1 MKMLADDS
9 LVISKTKELCAAIA
23 DDPEYRSMMKK
34 VECFM
39 EDDAAKLQFQSVQ
52 ERSQE
57 LGQKQQS
64 GLELSVGEVEDFENA
79 REALMSNTV
88 AREFMD
94 AQQSLQSVQSA
105 IGKYVGITLEL
116 GRVPAEEDLAD
127 QGGCCNEGGCGC
139 G

>member
-9 LVISKTKELCAAIA
+9 LVIGKTKELCAAIA
-23 DDPEYRSMMKK
+23 DDPEYRSMIEK
-34 VECFM
+34 VERFM

-64 GLELSVGEVEDFENA
+64 GLELSVGEVEDFETA
-79 REALMSNTV
+79 REALMSNAV

-127 QGGCCNEGGCGC
+127 QEGCCNEGGCGC

>member
-1 MKMLADDS
+1 MKMLTDDS
-9 LVISKTKELCAAIA
+9 LVIGKTKELCAAIA
-23 DDPEYRSMMKK
+23 DDPEYRSMMEK
-34 VECFM
+34 VERFM

-64 GLELSVGEVEDFENA
+64 GLELSVGEVEDFETA
-79 REALMSNTV
+79 REALMSNAV

-127 QGGCCNEGGCGC
+127 QEGCCNEGGCGC

>member
-1 MKMLADDS
+1 MTMLADDS
-9 LVISKTKELCAAIA
+9 LVMGKTKELCAAIA
-23 DDPEYRSMMKK
+23 DDPEYRSLMEK
-34 VECFM
+34 VERFM

-64 GLELSVGEVEDFENA
+64 GLELSVGEVEDFETA
-79 REALMSNTV
+79 REALMNNGV

-127 QGGCCNEGGCGC
+127 QEGCCNEGGCGC

>member
-9 LVISKTKELCAAIA
+9 LVMGKTKELCAAIA
-23 DDPEYRSMMKK
+23 DDPEYRSMMEK
-34 VECFM
+34 VERFM

-64 GLELSVGEVEDFENA
+64 GLELSVGEVEDFETA
-79 REALMSNTV
+79 REALMGNSV

-94 AQQSLQSVQSA
+94 AQQSLQSVQMA

-116 GRVPAEEDLAD
+116 GRVPVEEDLAD
-127 QGGCCNEGGCGC
+127 QEGCCNEGGCGC

>member
-1 MKMLADDS
+1 MTMLADDS
-9 LVISKTKELCAAIA
+9 LVIGKTKELCAAIA
-23 DDPEYRSMMKK
+23 DDPEYRSMMEK
-34 VECFM
+34 VERFM

-64 GLELSVGEVEDFENA
+64 GLELSVGEVEDFEAA
-79 REALMSNTV
+79 REALMSNAV

-94 AQQSLQSVQSA
+94 AQQSLQSVQST

-127 QGGCCNEGGCGC
+127 QEGCCNEGGCGC

>member
-9 LVISKTKELCAAIA
+9 LVIGKTKELCAAIA
-23 DDPEYRSMMKK
+23 DDPEYRSMMEK
-34 VECFM
+34 VERFM

-64 GLELSVGEVEDFENA
+64 GLELSVGEVEDFEAA
-79 REALMSNTV
+79 REALMSNAV

>member
-9 LVISKTKELCAAIA
+9 LVIGKTKELCAAIA
-23 DDPEYRSMMKK
+23 DDPEYRSMMEK
-34 VECFM
+34 VERFM

-64 GLELSVGEVEDFENA
+64 GLELSVGEVEDFEAA
-79 REALMSNTV
+79 REALMSNAV

-127 QGGCCNEGGCGC
+127 QEGCCNEGGCGC

>member
-9 LVISKTKELCAAIA
+9 LVIGKTKELCAAIA
-23 DDPEYRSMMKK
+23 DDPEYRSMMEK
-34 VECFM
+34 VERFM

-64 GLELSVGEVEDFENA
+64 GLELSVGEVEDFETA
-79 REALMSNTV
+79 REALMNNCV